1 MQLSMYRLVIS
12 VCLVFL
18 LITNLNGEVTI
29 SGLML
34 WVVFGWG
41 TDIYLIIRRC
51 ARTGAFPG
59 VFCIPNS
66 VALASP
72 TLWGVQW
79 AIH

>member
-1 MQLSMYRLVIS
+1 MQ
-12 VCLVFL
+12 
-18 LITNLNGEVTI
+18 TTI
-29 SGLML
+29 IASENNDDDVLKYSIENNDEDYGDY
-34 WVVFGWG
+34 VH
-41 TDIYLIIRRC
+41 DCKIYLIIRRC

-59 VFCIPNS
+59 AFCVPNS